1 VHLHQPQPD
10 HLSAD
15 AGESFSLAEPALVES
30 VLGAAGF
37 DKVGF
42 ADVHEPVF
50 YGRNVDSACDV
61 VRSMAMTRDLLAG
74 LDAAAAEAA
83 LVRLRALLLDHETAD
98 GVVFDSR
105 AWIVT
110 ATRG

>member
-1 VHLHQPQPD
+1 
-10 HLSAD
+10 LSR
-15 AGESFSLAEPALVES
+15 SW
-30 VLGAAGF
+30 GAAGF

-42 ADVHEPVF
+42 ADVLEPVF
-50 YGRNVDSACDV
+50 YGRNVDLACDV

-83 LVRLRALLLDHETAD
+83 LARLRALLLEHETAD
-98 GVVFDSR
+98 GVAFDSR

-110 ATRG
+110 ATRA